1 MFGFPALIPVN
12 ETFDETIRYQE
23 VQYTLIH

>member
-12 ETFDETIRYQE
+12 ETSDETIRYQK
-23 VQYTLIH
+23 VQYTFIH